1 MPRLKKIDMQ
11 RDSLDFR
18 NMSVGKLFTRQ
29 LIPNILGMISSALFI
44 IVDGIF
50 VGRGIGSDAMAAVN
64 IVAPISMITTGI
76 GLMFGTGGSVL
87 ASINMSRGKERIA
100 NINIT
105 QSTAVCFIFTALLTT
120 LILLFPHRVV
130 GLFGAG
136 DGLTG
141 PAAEYLFWFGITL
154 PFTALFVALS
164 FFVRL
169 TNPRYS
175 MWCMLTG
182 TVINIVLDYIFI
194 FEFEWGLMGAAVA
207 TDIGEMAGC
216 LMLVGYLFRR
226 SAAIRFTRFKASLK
240 SIRLT
245 LRNTWYMVRLGFPTF
260 LSEATIAVMAMS
272 GNFAFMHYLG
282 TDGVAAFSIACYL
295 FPIIFMVYNATVQ
308 SAQPIISFNYGC
320 GQMERA
326 NQAFR
331 KAVLFATGV
340 GVLITICSALFSR
353 QVVSLFVPDPQNPAF
368 GLAASGLP
376 LFSADYV
383 FFAFNI
389 VVIGYYTSIE
399 RVRRATV
406 LTLLR
411 GILPVI
417 YFHLLPLW
425 FPVTG
430 IWLAVGAGDIT
441 TTIFIVFLALW
452 EKKYGHEKIDRGAY

>member
-1 MPRLKKIDMQ
+1 MQ
-11 RDSLDFR
+11 RDSLDFK
-18 NMSVGKLFTRQ
+18 NMSIGKLFTKQ
-29 LIPNILGMISSALFI
+29 LIPNILGMIASALFI

-64 IVAPISMITTGI
+64 IVAPISMLITGV

-105 QSTAVCFIFTALLTT
+105 QSTAVCSIFTAIITVLM
-120 LILLFPHRVV
+120 LLFPFQVV
-130 GLFGAG
+130 RLFGAE

-141 PAAEYLFWFGITL
+141 PAAEYLFWYSINL

-194 FEFEWGLMGAAVA
+194 FEFKWGLMGAAVA
-207 TDIGEMAGC
+207 TDIGEIVGC
-216 LMLVGYLFRR
+216 SMLLGYLFRK
-226 SAAIRFTRFKASLK
+226 SVAIRLTRFKASLK

-260 LSEATIAVMAMS
+260 LSEATIAIMAIS
-272 GNFAFMHYLG
+272 GNFVFMHYLG

-331 KAVLFATGV
+331 RAVLFAMGV
-340 GVLITICSALFSR
+340 GFVVTLCTFAFAPG
-353 QVVSLFVPDPQNPAF
+353 VVSLFVPEPANPAY
-368 GLAASGLP
+368 GIAVTGLP
-376 LFSADYV
+376 LFAVDFI

-399 RVRRATV
+399 RVKRATM

-411 GILPVI
+411 GILPVV
-417 YFHLLPLW
+417 YFYLLPML
-425 FPVTG
+425 FSVTG
-430 IWLAVGAGDIT
+430 IWLAVGAGDMT
-441 TTIFIVFLALW
+441 TTIFIVILALAD
-452 EKKYGHEKIDRGAY
+452 KKRKHEKTDRRTEPIR